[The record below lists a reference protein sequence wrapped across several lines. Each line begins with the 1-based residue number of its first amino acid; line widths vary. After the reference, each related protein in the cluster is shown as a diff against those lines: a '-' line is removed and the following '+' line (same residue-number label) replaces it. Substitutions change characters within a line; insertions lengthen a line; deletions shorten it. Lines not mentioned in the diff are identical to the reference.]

1 MRDAESSLQEAA
13 LEQVHELLLGRAAA
27 AGKGARAAGPDDSAA
42 GAARLLRVFLARLP
56 AAGAAMRGFLGRGCA
71 ALKAKGRLPSK
82 AAAVGLE
89 AIVGGLGAHSQLLS
103 KCPLIQDLVALIM
116 FIRQIP
122 FCSAL
127 ADAARSTMSI
137 TALVCGDVA

>member
-1 MRDAESSLQEAA
+1 LSSDPQVQDAESSLQEAA

-103 KCPLIQDLVALIM
+103 KCLKMLLL
-116 FIRQIP
+116 
-122 FCSAL
+122 C
-127 ADAARSTMSI
+127 
-137 TALVCGDVA
+137 